1 MSKVKVLKMVTGEDL
16 IAECK
21 DSDNGNLILKNPC
34 IMVPAKDGGIGIAP
48 WAFMSKDA
56 ETGLEIDKDKVVFM
70 SQPVDEFEEQ
80 YNKVFSPVVAPSS
93 KIVTPGDLKLTT

>member
-48 WAFMSKDA
+48 WAFMSKDS
-56 ETGLEIDKDKVVFM
+56 ETGLEISKDKVVFI

-80 YNKVFSPVVAPSS
+80 YTKVFSPVVTPSN
-93 KIVTPGDLKLTT
+93 KIITPGDLKLTT

>member
-21 DSDNGNLILKNPC
+21 DSDSGNLILKNPC
-34 IMVPAKDGGIGIAP
+34 VLVPAQDGGIGIAP
-48 WAFMSKDA
+48 WAFMSKDV
-56 ETGLEIDKDKVVFM
+56 ETGIEISKDKVVFVGK
-70 SQPVDEFEEQ
+70 PVEEFEEQ